1 MSALRGFVVTPMFL
15 MMIAPA
21 FRDWVSSARAGWA
34 ELYQAADFVRS
45 GLGIS
50 PYAWGQACV
59 TLGRQEA
66 TAALAAICA
75 RHADGQVKSPD
86 GLLRCMVEL
95 HGKGTLRLDRTLFG
109 LAAKS
114 NKSQHPS

>member
-1 MSALRGFVVTPMFL
+1 MWSIWPARVSAKAISHGTFVRSYAAFL
-15 MMIAPA
+15 
-21 FRDWVSSARAGWA
+21 FLSAAQA
-34 ELYQAADFVRS
+34 YQAADFVRS

-50 PYAWGQACV
+50 PYAWGQACI

-75 RHADGQVKSPD
+75 RHADGKVKSPD

-109 LAAKS
+109 LAAKL
-114 NKSQHPS
+114 NKNQHPS